1 LAELHFIK
9 RGLPESREIG
19 ESEPPMMQE
28 TQIKEY
34 LENYERLENQKNKLA
49 RAG

>member
-1 LAELHFIK
+1 MAELQFIK
-9 RGLPESREIG
+9 RAVPESREIG

-34 LENYERLENQKNKLA
+34 LENYERLENQKNRLA
-49 RAG
+49 